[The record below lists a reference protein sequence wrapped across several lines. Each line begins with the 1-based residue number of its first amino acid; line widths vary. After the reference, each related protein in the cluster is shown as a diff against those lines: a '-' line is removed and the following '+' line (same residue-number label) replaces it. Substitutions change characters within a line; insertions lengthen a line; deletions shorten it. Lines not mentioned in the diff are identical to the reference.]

1 MAMFSFDQALRKR
14 PLVEFTDGEEA
25 VEDLILETIMRE
37 LMYGYS
43 SPTNEESSGPYVY
56 PPEAN
61 SRPPGGNNPK
71 KRKFHVN
78 NISKNLKIIRVP
90 RVLNSDIRKKY
101 PTMII
106 NVLNSCNHRYMKE
119 FINTYT
125 NFNTLLTW
133 NHSKCGACCTKSH
146 EFAFY
151 SDSQERRSV
160 AFRQMSDISNY
171 LFFSSLTVPDRVYE
185 VIHSD
190 IVTRSDSYE
199 TKIIVYYRM
208 SGMKSYHCN
217 PIHAGVIVE
226 SYASTSASSP
236 CSCSSS
242 SGSTVTTDDSKSSLS
257 VSDDEEFSMLKLF
270 YQKIERIDFPRHLT
284 AHGKITMTVENYQES
299 MKINQIVIESS
310 SNLYHF
316 RPL

>member
-1 MAMFSFDQALRKR
+1 MISLGDPSSRNHQV
-14 PLVEFTDGEEA
+14 VEFTDGEVE
-25 VEDLILETIMRE
+25 VEDLILETIMQE

-43 SPTNEESSGPYVY
+43 SPVSSNEDSQGPYVY

-61 SRPPGGNNPK
+61 QRPPTGNNPK
-71 KRKFHVN
+71 K
-78 NISKNLKIIRVP
+78 L
-90 RVLNSDIRKKY
+90 
-101 PTMII
+101 
-106 NVLNSCNHRYMKE
+106 
-119 FINTYT
+119 
-125 NFNTLLTW
+125 
-133 NHSKCGACCTKSH
+133 
-146 EFAFY
+146 
-151 SDSQERRSV
+151 
-160 AFRQMSDISNY
+160 
-171 LFFSSLTVPDRVYE
+171 PDRVYE
-185 VIHSD
+185 MIHSD

-226 SYASTSASSP
+226 TYASSCASSP
-236 CSCSSS
+236 CSCW
-242 SGSTVTTDDSKSSLS
+242 SGSTVSTDDSKSSLS
-257 VSDDEEFSMLKLF
+257 GSDDEEFSMLKLF